1 MQQLSAKHA
10 KYVFALSLVGA
21 TLFAQEQAPTADY
34 KSLGRRFVMAKLD
47 ADRESLDNALAP
59 EVLLLP
65 GHEYL
70 KAEYGLRPD
79 GNRRTA
85 ISVKRD
91 KLIDLDMK
99 VYTTF
104 PADKKAKARELLA
117 KSEYKFVIAE
127 RDGMT
132 LNPHNPDDQE
142 NASLSL
148 PTKKGD
154 VVMIVLPKPKG
165 DYLLYVLR
173 RIDGVWKIVMDYT
186 D

>member
-1 MQQLSAKHA
+1 MQRLSAKHA
-10 KYVFALSLVGA
+10 KYVLALSLVCA
-21 TLFAQEQAPTADY
+21 TIFAQEQAPMADY
-34 KSLGRRFVMAKLD
+34 KSLGRRFVTGKFD
-47 ADRESLDNALAP
+47 ADRESLANALAP

-70 KAEYGLRPD
+70 KAEYGLNPD
-79 GNRRTA
+79 GDRSKSIR
-85 ISVKRD
+85 VKRD
-91 KLIDLDMK
+91 KLIDLDVK

-104 PADKKAKARELLA
+104 PAEKKAKIKELLA

-132 LNPHNPDDQE
+132 LNPHKPDDRE
-142 NASLSL
+142 NASLSI
-148 PTKKGD
+148 PTKQGD

-165 DYLLYVLR
+165 DYALYVMR
-173 RIDGVWKIVMDYT
+173 RIDGDWKIVMDYT